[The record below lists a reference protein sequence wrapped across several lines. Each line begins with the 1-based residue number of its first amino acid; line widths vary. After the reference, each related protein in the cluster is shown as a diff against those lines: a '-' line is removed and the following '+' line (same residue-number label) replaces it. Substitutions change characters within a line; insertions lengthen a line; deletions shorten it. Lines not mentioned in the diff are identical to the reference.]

1 MDIFASKLFK
11 ASSRQDKIRSA
22 IENPINAK
30 LVKQIVNYV
39 DPQYKQYT
47 ENGEDAKEDAFKDA
61 QEEFM
66 NNETSED
73 ADFES
78 ESSTRYMPR
87 MSSGAN
93 GRFDAPQDTLKQDF
107 DDTFKD
113 SGSDAETVEPTVN
126 DDEVSESVKIDSVV
140 DTDNSLSSDELDSI
154 KDSLENSPSTSGVA
168 RVQLKDEG
176 SELWVYYN
184 DKTNLNSIMENVISV
199 LDKTYKFLD
208 FNRLA
213 RTDNAI
219 VFTIG

>member
-22 IENPINAK
+22 TENPINAE

-66 NNETSED
+66 NDETSED

-78 ESSTRYMPR
+78 ESSTGYTPR

-93 GRFDAPQDTLKQDF
+93 GRFDAPQDTMKQDF

-113 SGSDAETVEPTVN
+113 SGSDAETVEPAVN

-140 DTDNSLSSDELDSI
+140 DTDNSLSSDELDNI